1 MGANCGPHVARVGA
15 AASSDGKPRKRCGLD
30 HAAPSTDWH
39 SDANTN
45 THASTDPDA
54 DANTHAVANT
64 YPSADA
70 NTDTNTHTNTH
81 THTHANPDANTDSGA
96 HANTRAAA
104 CDRLR
109 NCPPTI
115 RPRRDYRPRLQRAGV
130 GWAAP
135 PARHDDDL
143 LARWLADQERGKCG
157 GHGCLRMTARRAN
170 RRRAERPSRP
180 RAGLGS

>member
-1 MGANCGPHVARVGA
+1 MGASPGPHVARVGA
-15 AASSDGKPRKRCGLD
+15 AASGDSKPRKSCGLD

-70 NTDTNTHTNTH
+70 NTDTNTHTHADPDANT
-81 THTHANPDANTDSGA
+81 DANTDSGA

-130 GWAAP
+130 GRAAT

-143 LARWLADQERGKCG
+143 LSRWMADQERRKCG
-157 GHGCLRMTARRAN
+157 GDGHLRMTVRRTN
-170 RRRAERPSRP
+170 YRRAERPSRP